1 MLAPTYDRVLREAA
15 KLSRKE
21 RLLLIE
27 HLVARLRAEDTGA
40 ATKPRWEDFAGGAP
54 SPLCGED
61 AQEWVSRTRRE
72 SDEGRGVR

>member
-1 MLAPTYDRVLREAA
+1 MSAPTYDQVLRDAA
-15 KLSRKE
+15 KLPRKD

-27 HLVARLRAEDTGA
+27 HLVARLRAEDAGMSA
-40 ATKPRWEDFAGGAP
+40 RPRWEDFAGSAP

-61 AQEWVSRTRRE
+61 AQEWVTRTRRE